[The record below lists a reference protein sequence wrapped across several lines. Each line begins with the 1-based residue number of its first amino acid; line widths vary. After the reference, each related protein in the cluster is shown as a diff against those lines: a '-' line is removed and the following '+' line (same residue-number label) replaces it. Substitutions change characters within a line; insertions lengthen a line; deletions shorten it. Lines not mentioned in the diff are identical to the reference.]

1 MKKIGKQTKPQLVM
15 GWLDWS
21 LVALLSLL
29 WGGAFFTTA
38 IAVEEVP
45 PFTVVWTRVA
55 LAAAVLYLLV
65 KLMRQDM
72 PRSWSVWTMFF
83 IMGAINNL
91 VPFSLLSWGQ
101 IHIASG
107 LAAILN
113 ATTPLFGVFVAHFF
127 TDDEK
132 ITGLKVIGLVFGI
145 LGVVVI
151 IGPSVFDAVNG
162 TNLLAQFA
170 VLGAATSYACAG
182 VYGRRFAKMGLPTV
196 VTATGQVTAS
206 TLLLLPLILL
216 FDMPWTL
223 EIPSVGTIAALLFLG
238 VFSTALAYVI
248 FFQSFVNVWGYQLN
262 VGDLVDTR

>member
-1 MKKIGKQTKPQLVM
+1 M
-15 GWLDWS
+15 
-21 LVALLSLL
+21 
-29 WGGAFFTTA
+29 
-38 IAVEEVP
+38 
-45 PFTVVWTRVA
+45 
-55 LAAAVLYLLV
+55 
-65 KLMRQDM
+65 
-72 PRSWSVWTMFF
+72 
-83 IMGAINNL
+83 
-91 VPFSLLSWGQ
+91 
-101 IHIASG
+101 
-107 LAAILN
+107 
-113 ATTPLFGVFVAHFF
+113 
-127 TDDEK
+127 
-132 ITGLKVIGLVFGI
+132 
-145 LGVVVI
+145 
-151 IGPSVFDAVNG
+151 FDAVNG